1 MFIGKRSN
9 FILHMSNNSK
19 IFTSIG
25 LMSGT
30 SLDGVDAAIIKTDG
44 KNFIELGPA
53 ITLEYSKNFR
63 SSLFSVINSK
73 NKNKQEVSDIEF
85 ELTKY
90 HADIIKS
97 LLKLNKLSSKNIDII
112 GFHGQTI
119 LHNPEEK
126 ISLQIG
132 DPIQLAN
139 ELKINVVNDM
149 RSADIIAGGE
159 GAPLVPIYHYQC
171 FKNFNLPLAILNI
184 GGVSNITWIGLN
196 DLVAFDSGP
205 GNSLINDWVKNTLNL
220 EYDDLGSIANRGKPY
235 SDLVNEVLSNNFFKK
250 TPPKSLDRNYFNY
263 RLIPKTLTPADGAAT
278 AVDIIVKSIKISEKY
293 MPVLPKMLLVCG
305 GGRKNELIMSKLSS
319 SLSYPV
325 KNIDETGFR
334 GDFIE
339 AEAFAYLAVRK
350 IKNLPTS
357 FPKTTGCR
365 IPTCGGKITYYK

>member
-263 RLIPKTLTPADGAAT
+263 RLLPKTLTPEDGAAT